1 MKVFDKLDSH
11 NNINNNNNLSNNNNN
26 NKYNYQLNSKN
37 RKKQL
42 QHITLA
48 DDKLKQPDENQIIVR
63 GLGTKYNKISRSRAE
78 SINYE

>member
-37 RKKQL
+37 RKK
-42 QHITLA
+42 
-48 DDKLKQPDENQIIVR
+48 
-63 GLGTKYNKISRSRAE
+63 
-78 SINYE
+78 